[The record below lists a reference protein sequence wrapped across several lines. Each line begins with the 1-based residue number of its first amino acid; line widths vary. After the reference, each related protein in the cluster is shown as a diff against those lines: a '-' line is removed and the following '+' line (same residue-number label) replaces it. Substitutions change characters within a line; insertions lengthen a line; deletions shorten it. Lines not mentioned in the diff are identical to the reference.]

1 MNLIKIIKR
10 STVLSGA
17 AIMLASV
24 LSLQAAEQ
32 DKAVPVEIHTYEELL
47 QVAENPAGSYRL
59 MEHINMEG
67 LPWEPVDF
75 SGIFDG
81 NGYALLNLEVKST
94 SPGVEDTYDGNHKVY
109 DTCFAGFFGL
119 RVRRSQT

>member
-59 MEHINMEG
+59 MEHITMEG
-67 LPWEPVDF
+67 LPWESAVF
-75 SGIFDG
+75 LT
-81 NGYALLNLEVKST
+81 AM
-94 SPGVEDTYDGNHKVY
+94 DTP
-109 DTCFAGFFGL
+109 C
-119 RVRRSQT
+119 